1 VTTWTEARDDVR
13 RLCTTGGPDR
23 ALRSSVLQALRSVV
37 PFDHYVWMVTDPVT
51 SVGASPLAEI
61 PSLAHLSRV
70 VRLKYLTEVN
80 RWTGLPADHVATLVA
95 APDGAAEASR
105 SWQAVLSGY
114 GVRDVASAVLRDRFG
129 IWGFID
135 LWRSGAGPAVFTP
148 EEAEFVASLLPEL
161 TAAARSTVAAT
172 FRPSGGVAGAGPV
185 VLTLS
190 DELVPQVQTPQTDA
204 QLRALLPT
212 RPERPPVPAVAI
224 NVAAQ
229 LLAVEAGI
237 DHHPPTAM
245 LAHGP
250 GLWITVRAAR
260 LGPTPTDHRSS
271 IAVTVER
278 STPTERAEVY
288 ARAFGLT
295 ARETQ
300 LLKYLISGADTR
312 ALARELSIAEHT
324 VNDHLKSIF
333 AKSGTHSRRQVVAN
347 VTG

>member
-1 VTTWTEARDDVR
+1 
-13 RLCTTGGPDR
+13 
-23 ALRSSVLQALRSVV
+23 
-37 PFDHYVWMVTDPVT
+37 MVTDPVT
-51 SVGASPLAEI
+51 GVGASPLAEI
-61 PSLAHLSRV
+61 PSLADLPRV
-70 VRLKYLTEVN
+70 VRCKYLTEVN
-80 RWTGLPADHVATLVA
+80 RWTDLPVDHVATLA
-95 APDGAAEASR
+95 KTTSGAPETSLLWR
-105 SWQAVLSGY
+105 AVLSRY

-129 IWGFID
+129 IWGFLD
-135 LWRSGAGPAVFTP
+135 LWRSSPGTEDFTP
-148 EEAEFVASLLPEL
+148 AEADFVASLLPEL
-161 TAAARSTVAAT
+161 TTAVRSAVAST
-172 FRPSGGVAGAGPV
+172 FLPSGGVADAGPV
-185 VLTLS
+185 VLMLS

-204 QLRALLPT
+204 QLRTLLPT
-212 RPERPPVPAVAI
+212 PPERPPVPAVAI

-237 DHHPPTAM
+237 DHHPPSAM

-260 LGPTPTDHRSS
+260 LGPTSAGQQPL

-300 LLKYLISGADTR
+300 LLRYLISGADTR

-347 VTG
+347 ITG

>member
-1 VTTWTEARDDVR
+1 
-13 RLCTTGGPDR
+13 
-23 ALRSSVLQALRSVV
+23 V
-37 PFDHYVWMVTDPVT
+37 PFDYYVWVITDPVT
-51 SVGASPLAEI
+51 GVGAAPLAEI
-61 PSLAHLSRV
+61 PSLADLPRV
-70 VRLKYLTEVN
+70 VRRKYLTDVN
-80 RWTGLPADHVATLVA
+80 RWTALPADHVATLIA
-95 APDGAAEASR
+95 ATDGAPEASQLWR
-105 SWQAVLSGY
+105 DVLSGY
-114 GVRDVASAVLRDRFG
+114 GVRDVASAVLRDQFG
-129 IWGFID
+129 IWGFLD
-135 LWRSGAGPAVFTP
+135 LWRCSRGAFTP
-148 EEAEFVASLLPEL
+148 VEADFIASLLPEL
-161 TAAARSTVAAT
+161 TVAVRSAVAST
-172 FRPSGGVAGAGPV
+172 FLPSIGVADSGPV
-185 VLTLS
+185 VLMLS
-190 DELVPQVQTPQTDA
+190 DELVPLVQTPQTDA

-212 RPERPPVPAVAI
+212 PPERSPVPAVAI

-237 DHHPPTAM
+237 DHHPPSAM

-260 LGPTPTDHRSS
+260 LGPTSAGQRPL

-288 ARAFGLT
+288 ARALGLT

-300 LLKYLISGADTR
+300 LLRYLISGADTR

-333 AKSGTHSRRQVVAN
+333 AKSATNSRRQIIAN

>member
-1 VTTWTEARDDVR
+1 M
-13 RLCTTGGPDR
+13 
-23 ALRSSVLQALRSVV
+23 
-37 PFDHYVWMVTDPVT
+37 PFDYYVWVITDPVT
-51 SVGASPLAEI
+51 GVGAAPLAEI
-61 PSLAHLSRV
+61 PSLADLPRV
-70 VRLKYLTEVN
+70 VRTKYLTDVN
-80 RWTGLPADHVATLVA
+80 RWTALPADHVATLITA
-95 APDGAAEASR
+95 TDGAPEASQ
-105 SWQAVLSGY
+105 WWLDVLSGY
-114 GVRDVASAVLRDRFG
+114 GVQDVASAVLRDQFG
-129 IWGFID
+129 IWGFLD
-135 LWRSGAGPAVFTP
+135 LWRCSSGTGAFTP
-148 EEAEFVASLLPEL
+148 AEADFIASLLSEL
-161 TAAARSTVAAT
+161 TVAVRSAVAST
-172 FRPSGGVAGAGPV
+172 FVPSIGVADPGPV
-185 VLTLS
+185 VLMLS
-190 DELVPQVQTPQTDA
+190 DDLVPLVQTPQTDA

-212 RPERPPVPAVAI
+212 PPERSPVPAVAI

-237 DHHPPTAM
+237 DHHPPSAM

-260 LGPTPTDHRSS
+260 LGPTLAGQPPL

-288 ARAFGLT
+288 ARALGLT

-300 LLKYLISGADTR
+300 LLRYLISGADTR

-333 AKSGTHSRRQVVAN
+333 AKSATNSRRQVIAN